1 MKAELAQKLIGMISS
16 LKRNKKA
23 IQTHLTPILP
33 PQLKQYK
40 DALLLSPLPTPFICI
55 WLSVPLA
62 PGLRKPGRTKAAS
75 GGEGVKE
82 TPSASALGGSPWCQE
97 PPTCQAL
104 PSLGRESQQLLMSLS
119 PPRCWVIFFQL
130 MGTQSSENPNITSGS
145 DRPFPEAVYLKD
157 HV

>member
-82 TPSASALGGSPWCQE
+82 TPSASALGGSP
-97 PPTCQAL
+97 
-104 PSLGRESQQLLMSLS
+104 
-119 PPRCWVIFFQL
+119 
-130 MGTQSSENPNITSGS
+130 
-145 DRPFPEAVYLKD
+145 
-157 HV
+157 